1 MTEQE
6 ALEII
11 SRQRRFHAAS
21 SLTWMRAL
29 MDRLGNPQDQLRY
42 IHVTGTNGKGSTCTM
57 LASVLEQAGYRT
69 GKFIS
74 PYVLNFRE
82 RMQVNRVMISPKELV
97 ELVEKIHPVIQKL
110 EQEGMDVTEFEFV
123 SAIAFTWFAQ
133 KQCDIVALEVGVG
146 GLYDSTNVI
155 PTPLASVIT
164 SISLDHTALLGDSIQ
179 EISREKGGIIK
190 PGGIAVLAPDLAP
203 EALEVLTEIALEEG
217 SRLETADSS
226 QARVVS
232 DSLEGMEI
240 QSGKLR
246 FWLPLIGR
254 HQVKNAVTALAV
266 LEELR
271 RQGWTISDQQII
283 DGMAE
288 ARFPARLEVLG
299 QNPVILL
306 DGAHNPAGITVL
318 KEAIRHYL
326 PGRKLV
332 GLMGMMQD
340 KDCNAVLQ
348 ELSGLFAA
356 VVTVTPDHPRAM
368 DAADL
373 ARHWQGVCGC
383 VQAVGQ
389 DFSQAVRLAMELA
402 GEDGAVVGFGSLF
415 LAANPRPFLLEAKK
429 SREFSEADR
438 NL

>member
-97 ELVEKIHPVIQKL
+97 ELVEKIHPVIQEL

-217 SRLETADSS
+217 SRLETADGS

-389 DFSQAVRLAMELA
+389 DFSQAVRLAVELA

-415 LAANPRPFLLEAKK
+415 LAANLRPFLLEAKK

>member
-11 SRQRRFHAAS
+11 SRQRQFHTTS

-29 MDRLGNPQDQLRY
+29 MERLGNPQDRLRY

-82 RMQVNRVMISPKELV
+82 RMQVNSAMISPAELV
-97 ELVEKIHPVIQKL
+97 DLVKKIHPVIQEL
-110 EQEGMDVTEFEFV
+110 EKEGMDVTEFEFV

-133 KQCDIVALEVGVG
+133 KQCDLVVLEVGVG
-146 GLYDSTNVI
+146 GLYDSTNI
-155 PTPLASVIT
+155 IHTPLASVIT

-179 EISREKGGIIK
+179 EIAQEKGGIIK
-190 PGGIAVLAPDLAP
+190 PGGTAVLAPDLNP
-203 EALEVLTEIALEEG
+203 EALEVLTRIALKQG
-217 SRLETADSS
+217 SRLEIADDS
-226 QARVVS
+226 QVNVVS

-240 QSGKLR
+240 QVGNLR

-254 HQVKNAVTALAV
+254 HQVKNAVTALTV
-266 LEELR
+266 LEELQ
-271 RQGWTISDQQII
+271 RQGWRISDQQIV

-288 ARFPARLEVLG
+288 ARFPVRLEVLG
-299 QNPVILL
+299 RNPVIVL
-306 DGAHNPAGITVL
+306 DGAHNPAGIAVL
-318 KEAIRHYL
+318 KEAIGRYL
-326 PGRKLV
+326 PGKKLV

-340 KDCNAVLQ
+340 KDCNAALQ
-348 ELSGLFAA
+348 ELRDLFAA

-373 ARHWQGVCGC
+373 ARRWQGACGC
-383 VQAVGQ
+383 VHAAGN
-389 DFSQAVRLAMELA
+389 DFAQAVRLAVELA
-402 GEDGAVVGFGSLF
+402 GKDGAVVGFGSLF
-415 LAANPRPFLLEAKK
+415 LAANLRPFLQKAKNLGV
-429 SREFSEADR
+429 SEADR

>member
-11 SRQRRFHAAS
+11 SRQRQFHTTS

-29 MDRLGNPQDQLRY
+29 MERLGNPQDRLRY

-82 RMQVNRVMISPKELV
+82 RMQVNSAMISPAELV
-97 ELVEKIHPVIQKL
+97 DLVKKIHPVIQEL
-110 EQEGMDVTEFEFV
+110 EKEGMDVTEFEFV

-133 KQCDIVALEVGVG
+133 KQCDLVVLEVGVG
-146 GLYDSTNVI
+146 GLYDSTNI
-155 PTPLASVIT
+155 IHTPLASVIT

-179 EISREKGGIIK
+179 EIAQEKGGIIK
-190 PGGIAVLAPDLAP
+190 PGGTAVLAPDLNP
-203 EALEVLTEIALEEG
+203 EALEVLTRIALKQG
-217 SRLETADSS
+217 SRLEIADDS
-226 QARVVS
+226 QVNVVS

-240 QSGKLR
+240 QVGNLR

-254 HQVKNAVTALAV
+254 HQVKNAVTALTV
-266 LEELR
+266 LEELQ
-271 RQGWTISDQQII
+271 RQGWRISDQQIV

-288 ARFPARLEVLG
+288 ARFPVRLEVLG
-299 QNPVILL
+299 RNPVIVL
-306 DGAHNPAGITVL
+306 DGAHNPAGIAVL
-318 KEAIRHYL
+318 KEAIGRYL
-326 PGRKLV
+326 PGKKLV

-340 KDCNAVLQ
+340 KDCNAALQ
-348 ELSGLFAA
+348 ELRGLFAA

-373 ARHWQGVCGC
+373 ARRWQGACGC
-383 VQAVGQ
+383 VHAAGN
-389 DFSQAVRLAMELA
+389 DFSQAVRLAVELA
-402 GEDGAVVGFGSLF
+402 GKDGAVVGFGSLF
-415 LAANPRPFLLEAKK
+415 LAANLRPFLQKAKNLGV
-429 SREFSEADR
+429 SEADR

>member
-97 ELVEKIHPVIQKL
+97 ELVEKIHPVIQEL

-415 LAANPRPFLLEAKK
+415 LAANLRPFLLEAKK

>member
-11 SRQRRFHAAS
+11 SRQRQFHTTS

-29 MDRLGNPQDQLRY
+29 MERLGNPQDRLRY

-82 RMQVNRVMISPKELV
+82 RMQVNSAMISPAELV
-97 ELVEKIHPVIQKL
+97 DLVKKIHPVIQEL
-110 EQEGMDVTEFEFV
+110 EKEGMDVTEFEFV

-133 KQCDIVALEVGVG
+133 KQCDLVVLEVGVG

-155 PTPLASVIT
+155 HTPLASVIT

-179 EISREKGGIIK
+179 EIAQEMGGIIK
-190 PGGIAVLAPDLAP
+190 PGGTAVLAPDLNPA
-203 EALEVLTEIALEEG
+203 ALEVLTQIALKQG
-217 SRLETADSS
+217 SRLEIADDS
-226 QARVVS
+226 QVKVMS

-240 QSGKLR
+240 QAGNLR

-254 HQVKNAVTALAV
+254 HQVKNAVTALTV
-266 LEELR
+266 LEELQ
-271 RQGWTISDQQII
+271 RQGWRISDQQIV

-288 ARFPARLEVLG
+288 ARFPVRLEVLG
-299 QNPVILL
+299 RNPVIVL
-306 DGAHNPAGITVL
+306 DGAHNPAGIAVL
-318 KEAIRHYL
+318 KEAIGRYL
-326 PGRKLV
+326 PGKKLV

-340 KDCNAVLQ
+340 KDCNAALQ
-348 ELSGLFAA
+348 ELRGLFAA

-373 ARHWQGVCGC
+373 ARRWQGACGC
-383 VQAVGQ
+383 VHAAGN
-389 DFSQAVRLAMELA
+389 DFSQAVRLAVELA
-402 GEDGAVVGFGSLF
+402 GKDGAVVGFGSLF
-415 LAANPRPFLLEAKK
+415 LAANLRPFLQKAKNLGV
-429 SREFSEADR
+429 SEADR

>member
-11 SRQRRFHAAS
+11 SRQRQFHTTS

-29 MDRLGNPQDQLRY
+29 MERLGNPQDRLRY

-82 RMQVNRVMISPKELV
+82 RMQVNSAMISPAELV
-97 ELVEKIHPVIQKL
+97 DLVKKIHPVIQEL
-110 EQEGMDVTEFEFV
+110 EKEGMDVTEFEFV

-133 KQCDIVALEVGVG
+133 KQCDLVVLEVGVG
-146 GLYDSTNVI
+146 GLYDSTNI
-155 PTPLASVIT
+155 IHTPLASVIT

-179 EISREKGGIIK
+179 EIAQEKGGIIK
-190 PGGIAVLAPDLAP
+190 PGGTAVLAPDLNP
-203 EALEVLTEIALEEG
+203 EALEVLTRIALKQG
-217 SRLETADSS
+217 SRLEIADDS
-226 QARVVS
+226 QVNVVS

-240 QSGKLR
+240 QVGNLR

-254 HQVKNAVTALAV
+254 HQVKNAVTALTV
-266 LEELR
+266 LEELQ
-271 RQGWTISDQQII
+271 RQGWRISDQQIV

-288 ARFPARLEVLG
+288 ARFPVRLEVLG
-299 QNPVILL
+299 RNPVIVL
-306 DGAHNPAGITVL
+306 DGAHNPAGIAVL
-318 KEAIRHYL
+318 KEAIGRYL
-326 PGRKLV
+326 PGKKLV

-340 KDCNAVLQ
+340 KDCNAALQ
-348 ELSGLFAA
+348 ELRGLFAA

-373 ARHWQGVCGC
+373 ARRWQGACGC
-383 VQAVGQ
+383 VHAAGN
-389 DFSQAVRLAMELA
+389 DFAQAVRLAVELA
-402 GEDGAVVGFGSLF
+402 GKDGAVVGFGSLF
-415 LAANPRPFLLEAKK
+415 LAANLRPFLQKAKNLGV
-429 SREFSEADR
+429 SEADR